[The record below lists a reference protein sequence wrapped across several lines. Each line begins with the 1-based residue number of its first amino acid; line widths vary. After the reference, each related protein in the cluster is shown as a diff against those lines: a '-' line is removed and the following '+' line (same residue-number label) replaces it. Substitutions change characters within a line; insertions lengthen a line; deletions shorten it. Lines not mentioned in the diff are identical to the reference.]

1 MHNDYDV
8 IEAWES
14 KWLDPDYDIYT
25 HRYRSV
31 YEQDEAECEMPLSDE
46 ESYEEELR
54 ILEHMKA
61 VIAAGRKAHA

>member
-8 IEAWES
+8 IETWES

-31 YEQDEAECEMPLSDE
+31 YEQDETECEMPIADE
-46 ESYEEELR
+46 IEGDDEVWN
-54 ILEHMKA
+54 I
-61 VIAAGRKAHA
+61 